1 MAIKVGGPVF
11 LVRPGSLVLAQ
22 HLETGF
28 ARISLEK
35 EVVSV
40 AQPIAP
46 VGVQLE
52 VRKPN
57 SQKASPRPSRK
68 VFQGEDPKT

>member
-1 MAIKVGGPVF
+1 MPAW
-11 LVRPGSLVLAQ
+11 

-40 AQPIAP
+40 AQSVAP

-52 VRKPN
+52 GRKPN